1 MSNQKP
7 DRTEPNDDADVASDV
22 LSVFNAEEAIE
33 EPGRPRK
40 LDPGESLPADA
51 DVPPPQ

>member
-1 MSNQKP
+1 MSNDEP
-7 DRTEPNDDADVASDV
+7 LTERDQDAETARDV

-33 EPGRPRK
+33 EPGRPRD